1 MAIDDLLDEHE
12 QNERVKKWLQTNAFG
27 LIGGVGLGLGAIYG
41 WTWWKDQQST
51 ERLKAADAYQ
61 TMIRDIKAGKL
72 DDAKAKAAN
81 AKDGNYAVLAALDL
95 AKAQVDAGKRDDAI
109 ATLRA
114 AQADSGVLASIV
126 AQRLARLSID
136 AGKHDEALKLVAGSE
151 DAVAIDIRGDAYFAQ
166 GKLDKAREAYASAL
180 GKLDEGAPQRR
191 LVELKLT
198 QAGGKPPEVDK
209 NSPDKK
215 S

>member
-1 MAIDDLLDEHE
+1 MPIDDLLDEHE
-12 QNERVKKWLQTNAFG
+12 QNERVKKWLRTNAIG

-41 WTWWKDQQST
+41 WTWWKDQQSAD
-51 ERLKAADAYQ
+51 RLMAADAHQ
-61 TMIRDIKAGKL
+61 AMIKDIKAGKL
-72 DDAKAKAAN
+72 DDAKAKAGKA
-81 AKDGNYAVLAALDL
+81 AGGNYAVLAALDL

-114 AQADSGVLASIV
+114 AQADSGVLAPVI

-166 GKLDKAREAYASAL
+166 GKLDQAREAYVSAL

-198 QAGGKPPEVDK
+198 QAGGKPPALDK
-209 NSPDKK
+209 KSPDKK